1 MISEVYRYLMVFAAS
16 LVCLAHGSNDVAN
29 SISPLLLVMQ
39 AEGQSNLWA
48 YLLGGSGISLG
59 LLLLGR
65 NVMQTV
71 GKEVISL
78 DF

>member
-1 MISEVYRYLMVFAAS
+1 MVFAAC

-39 AEGQSNLWA
+39 VEEKSNLWA

-59 LLLLGR
+59 LLFLGK

-71 GKEVISL
+71 GKEVIQL